1 MSKVDVDSHGRV
13 YIPKNYRE
21 EYGDSFRIVPYRGEL
36 KLIPVAKDPVK
47 DLRDRTE
54 SLRKSDK
61 SVKEL
66 KKEARDELRKKAG
79 E

>member
-36 KLIPVAKDPVK
+36 KLIPVAEDPVK